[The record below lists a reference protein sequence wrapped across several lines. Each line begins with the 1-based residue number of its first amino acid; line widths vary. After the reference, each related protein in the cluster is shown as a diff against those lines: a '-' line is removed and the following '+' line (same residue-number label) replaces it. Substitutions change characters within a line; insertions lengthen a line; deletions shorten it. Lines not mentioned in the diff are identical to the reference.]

1 MQKHECQATIKIIVG
16 NIDND
21 EFLRSVRQ
29 IKCYS
34 KVIFDTVRG
43 AVPTEFI
50 ESKTYPIIYWNF
62 SFISSVGNSLWGTS
76 DSQE

>member
-34 KVIFDTVRG
+34 KVIFDTIKG
-43 AVPTEFI
+43 AVPFKFI

-62 SFISSVGNSLWGTS
+62 GFISSLGNSLSSTS
-76 DSQE
+76 DFQE